1 MKKINFVL
9 PPNLNK
15 PVGGYKIVY
24 QYANEL
30 VSRGYDVSITYLFS
44 DKMNKYLATILSNV
58 DRKIYNYSLRK
69 FEVTWFNLNPKI
81 KLYYNAISERHFPD
95 ADYVVATAM
104 RTTAAINGLSSQKGK
119 KYYFI
124 QDYETER
131 FGNKRED
138 VEKSYNLGFENIVIS
153 KELYQIVLKATNQ
166 KPNYLPNFYNPEE
179 FYLYENLENRE
190 NIISLLSHYSE
201 IKRTEF
207 GLEILREVRKEIPG
221 LKVELFGAHKPTY
234 KLDNNVCFTYNA
246 TTKQLREDIY
256 SKSKIY
262 LLPST
267 REGWG
272 LTGLEAMASG
282 ATLVASRIGGIEDYA
297 TVSNACLV
305 RPDSKKE
312 FIDKIIYL
320 LKNEDERLALS
331 KKALEDVGNFSI
343 MKSTDKLVEI
353 LEGN

>member
-9 PPNLNK
+9 PANLNK

-44 DKMNKYLATILSNV
+44 DKMNKYLATILSIV
-58 DRKIYNYSLRK
+58 DRKLYNYSLRQ

-104 RTTAAINGLSSQKGK
+104 RTSKIVAGLSNKKGE

-124 QDYETER
+124 QGYETKG
-131 FGNKRED
+131 FGNTIEE
-138 VEKSYNLGFENIVIS
+138 VEHSYKLGLKNIVIS
-153 KELYQIVLKATNQ
+153 QELRQIVLQATNQ
-166 KPNYLPNFYNPEE
+166 PPYYLPNFYNPKE
-179 FYLYENLENRE
+179 FFLDNNIKNRR
-190 NIISLLSHYSE
+190 NVVSLLSHHNE
-201 IKRTEF
+201 GKRTQF
-207 GLEILREVRKEIPG
+207 GLEILREVRKEVPD
-221 LKVELFGAHKPTY
+221 LKVELFGLYKPEY
-234 KLDNNVCFTYNA
+234 HLDNNVYFTYNA
-246 TTKQLREDIY
+246 TVDQLRKDIY
-256 SKSKIY
+256 GNSKIY
-262 LLPST
+262 LLPSI

-282 ATLVASRIGGIEDYA
+282 ATLVASHIGGIEDYA

-312 FIDKIIYL
+312 FIDKIVYL
-320 LKNEDERLALS
+320 LKNEDERLVLS
-331 KKALEDVGNFSI
+331 KKALEDVEKFSI